1 MEAVFLYL
9 RIMIQKELLQFLDKL
24 EKNNNRPWFDDHK
37 SSFTKLDQQFKKG
50 LNDVTELLNE
60 HDSIEKAK
68 TFRIYRDIR
77 FSKDKTP
84 FKCHRSANWIR
95 AGVER
100 RGGYYMRIKPG
111 ESLIGIGFFAPEKE
125 DLLRIRK
132 ELEVDAQELRDII
145 DKPVFKNTWGT
156 FQGEALKTAPRDF
169 DKNHP
174 DIDLIR
180 FKNFF
185 FMKSYSDVEVTAP
198 DFFKKVNQDFM
209 IARPF
214 LEYMTAVL
222 TTDLNGESLI

>member
-1 MEAVFLYL
+1 
-9 RIMIQKELLQFLDKL
+9 MIQKELLHFLNNL
-24 EKNNNRPWFDDHK
+24 EKNNNRPWFDEHK
-37 SSFTKLDQQFKKG
+37 PEFTKLDAHFKNG
-50 LNDVTELLNE
+50 VHNLTELLNE
-60 HDSIEKAK
+60 HDSIEKDK

-100 RGGYYMRIKPG
+100 RGGYYMRIKPK
-111 ESLIGIGFFAPEKE
+111 ENLIGVGFFAPEKH

-145 DKPVFKNTWGT
+145 EKPTFKNTWGT
-156 FQGEALKTAPRDF
+156 FQGESLKTAPRNF
-169 DKNHP
+169 DKDHP

-180 FKNFF
+180 FKNFY
-185 FMKSYSDVEVTAP
+185 FMKSFSDQEVTAP
-198 DFFKKVNQDFM
+198 DFFEKVNHDFI

-214 LEYMTAVL
+214 LDYMTAVL